1 MSCIFADPFDG
12 PTDPSAVLNL
22 TRQLLEAGCYEV
34 SLGGTLGVGSPSDV
48 YALLKFLTDNGV
60 PVGQVAGHFHD
71 TYGQALAN
79 VWQAYQFGVR
89 VFDSSIA
96 GLGGCPFAPGAKG
109 NVATEDLVYMFD
121 RAGVSTGV
129 NLGELVDTGLWI
141 PDTLS
146 QSTGCR
152 AGAVLAVRQK
162 AKLLNRNP
170 SGPTLAWNLV
180 RETDGLL
187 LHRSGAN
194 LKITMNRPRNGN
206 ALTSLM
212 IAELTSTFSEVS
224 KDSTVSRIAI
234 TGKGKFFCAGMDL
247 NKDRTPVGSDESSSE
262 AQFQRLTALFEAI
275 DNCSKTTISCLNGPA
290 FGGGVG
296 LAFCC
301 DIRIFAKYATVM
313 LSEAKLGLCP
323 ATISKYV
330 IRELGIPFARE
341 AMLTTRPISAAELR
355 SKGIIMDIADDTSK
369 LATLLDSTMR
379 NLRAISLDASRMCK
393 DLIKSSWA
401 YGRQERQDSLI
412 KELFREMMKPDAP
425 GSYGVKE
432 FQAGRKVDWDSLVG
446 LEILSK
452 L

>member
-1 MSCIFADPFDG
+1 M
-12 PTDPSAVLNL
+12 

-34 SLGGTLGVGSPSDV
+34 SLGDTLGVGSPSDV
-48 YALLKFLTDNGV
+48 YVLLKYLTGSGV
-60 PVGQVAGHFHD
+60 PVEQLAGHFHD

-79 VWQAYQFGVR
+79 VWQAYQCGVR
-89 VFDSSIA
+89 VFDSSVA

-129 NLGELVDTGLWI
+129 DLGKLVNTGLWI
-141 PDTLS
+141 SDQLS
-146 QSTGCR
+146 QPTSSR
-152 AGAVLAVRQK
+152 AGAALAAREK
-162 AKLLNRNP
+162 PRI
-170 SGPTLAWNLV
+170 SGPKSSPPALLWDLV

-194 LKITMNRPRNGN
+194 LKVTMNRPRNGN
-206 ALTSLM
+206 ALTSSM
-212 IAELTSTFSEVS
+212 IAELTSTFTEASN
-224 KDSTVSRIAI
+224 DPTVNRVAI
-234 TGKGKFFCAGMDL
+234 TGRGKFFCTGMDL
-247 NKDRTPVGSDESSSE
+247 SKDRTPVGSDESSSE

-301 DIRIFAKYATVM
+301 DIRLFAKDATVT

-323 ATISKYV
+323 ATISRYV
-330 IRELGIPFARE
+330 IRELGIPFSRE
-341 AMLTTRPISAAELR
+341 AMLTARPISPAELKTR
-355 SKGIIMDIADDTSK
+355 GIIADIADDSPK

-379 NLRAISLDASRMCK
+379 NLRVASPDASRMCK
-393 DLIKSSWA
+393 SLIKAGWA
-401 YGRQERQDSLI
+401 HGGQERQDFVI
-412 KELFREMMKPDAP
+412 RELFQEMMKPDAP

-432 FQAGRKVDWDSLVG
+432 FQAGRKVDWDRPVG
-446 LEILSK
+446 LEISSK